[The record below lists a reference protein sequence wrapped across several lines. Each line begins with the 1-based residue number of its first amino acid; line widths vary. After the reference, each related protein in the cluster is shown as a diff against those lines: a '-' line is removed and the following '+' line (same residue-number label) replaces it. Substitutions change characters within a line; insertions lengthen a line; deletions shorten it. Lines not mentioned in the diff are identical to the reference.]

1 MPASQNSS
9 QKAKSKKL
17 RGGSAASDA
26 VVKLVPAGTFEQMNQ
41 TFSNDFAGPKAGGAT
56 ANRKKKASG
65 GGARKTAPK
74 VDMNASAPTK
84 MLVHNKKGGA
94 YGTSIGKMEA
104 APYKIPQTLPDGRSG
119 LLSYFTEP
127 NPAVVPYPQYD
138 LASKDLS
145 GMDPMTS
152 GGAAPRKT
160 LAKSAQAKS
169 KAKSKSKA

>member
-26 VVKLVPAGTFEQMNQ
+26 VVKLVPSGTFEHMNQ
-41 TFSNDFAGPKAGGAT
+41 MFSNDFAAPKAGGA

-94 YGTSIGKMEA
+94 FGTSIGKMEA
-104 APYKIPQTLPDGRSG
+104 APYKIPQTLPDGRGG
-119 LLSYFTEP
+119 LMSYFTEP
-127 NPAVVPYPQYD
+127 NPAVVPYPQHD
-138 LASKDLS
+138 LASKELA
-145 GMDPMTS
+145 GMDAMAS

-160 LAKSAQAKS
+160 LTKSAKAKS
-169 KAKSKSKA
+169 KAKAKA